1 MKRRRRGGAAQQPEA
16 CDVWLDT
23 AQLKQSP
30 AQPLIAKPK
39 VPSQVLE
46 WRQASGLFTQP
57 RASQPRTKQTTISAF
72 FSMQPDEKDK
82 ENSKPPPVILN
93 KDCKGKGVSLDAS
106 PVKIL
111 ALPQGEAQKGSVGA
125 EEQVPA
131 QRCARRAPRAPLG
144 AESQE
149 RNSASCRMG
158 EDSCSFSFTQDSAG
172 HRVIAHRS
180 ARNQEEKPHP
190 WSGVNSLIDFA
201 APEDINPAA
210 VSRDL
215 PWPPGFSSSPQGPT
229 GAEPLR
235 EHNWKAASG
244 GQGCGSP
251 CRQLFTQ
258 DSEGNRV
265 IAHPCHSLP
274 SPGKAWSS
282 SSQQPPRSHTLG
294 CSRSLGKA
302 GEQEA
307 EVGYEFLF
315 TQDSEGN
322 RVIKHW

>member
-30 AQPLIAKPK
+30 AQ

-46 WRQASGLFTQP
+46 WRQASGLLTQP

-82 ENSKPPPVILN
+82 ENSRPSPVILN
-93 KDCKGKGVSLDAS
+93 EDCKGKVVALDTC

-111 ALPQGEAQKGSVGA
+111 ALPQEEAQKGSLGA

-131 QRCARRAPRAPLG
+131 QRCAPGAPTAPLG
-144 AESQE
+144 GSSLSQAESQE

-158 EDSCSFSFTQDSAG
+158 EDSCSFSFTQDSTG
-172 HRVIAHRS
+172 NRIIAHRS
-180 ARNQEEKPHP
+180 ARNQEKPP
-190 WSGVNSLIDFA
+190 QSSGVNSLIDFT

-210 VSRDL
+210 VRDL
-215 PWPPGFSSSPQGPT
+215 PRPPGFSSSPQGPT
-229 GAEPLR
+229 GAQPLR
-235 EHNWKAASG
+235 EHNGNAGSG
-244 GQGCGSP
+244 GQGRGSP

-265 IAHPCHSLP
+265 IAHPWHSLP

-282 SSQQPPRSHTLG
+282 SSQQPPRSPTVG
-294 CSRSLGKA
+294 CSRSLSKA